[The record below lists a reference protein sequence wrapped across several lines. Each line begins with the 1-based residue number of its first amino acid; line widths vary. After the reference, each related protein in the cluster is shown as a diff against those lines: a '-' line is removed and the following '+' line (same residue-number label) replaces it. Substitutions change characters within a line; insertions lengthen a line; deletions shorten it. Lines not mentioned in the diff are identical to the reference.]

1 MGGCL
6 FETAPTDT
14 VELASHVAWRF
25 GDGVG
30 DRDASWCV
38 CVGGARGQG
47 PGGPWA
53 LLWLLRF
60 WQAIRLG

>member
-1 MGGCL
+1 MWPGDSVMGWV
-6 FETAPTDT
+6 T
-14 VELASHVAWRF
+14 VTRR
-25 GDGVG
+25 GVCG
-30 DRDASWCV
+30 
-38 CVGGARGQG
+38 RGQG